1 MRPLGLHQMNA
12 LEVPATEL
20 VSMAHE
26 VGCQFVCVFVNVPLP
41 DLPFGPVAH
50 EMAPEL
56 LTRLDATGVTVS
68 NVEFFP
74 LTEDVDVDSWRPAVE
89 LGAQVGGQRLVTI
102 VEDTVESRAV
112 ENLARLADLAAEYDM
127 KVGLEFMPVTPGCTS
142 IHAAARLIRLAG
154 KPNAGFA
161 VDCLHLVRS
170 GGSAEDVAAI
180 PEELFGYAQI
190 CDGLDLAVRSDYM
203 AEVFER
209 TVPGEGVFPIL
220 DILDALPAAVPVDV
234 EVPSTI
240 QAGQGVPALERA
252 RRAANA
258 ARELLDRA
266 QPTR

>member
-41 DLPFGPVAH
+41 DLPFGPVTPG
-50 EMAPEL
+50 MAPEL
-56 LTRLDATGVTVS
+56 LARLDATGVTVN

-74 LTEDVDVDSWRPAVE
+74 LTEDVDVDSFRPAVE
-89 LGAQVGGQRLVTI
+89 LGAQIGGQRLVTI
-102 VEDTVESRAV
+102 VEDVVESRAV
-112 ENLARLADLAAEYDM
+112 ENLARLADLAAEYGM

-142 IHAAARLIRLAG
+142 IHSAARLIRLAG
-154 KPNAGFA
+154 RSNAGFA

-170 GGSAEDVAAI
+170 GGSAADVAAI

-190 CDGLDLAVRSDYM
+190 CDGLDLEVRSDYLP
-203 AEVFER
+203 EVFER

-220 DILDALPAAVPVDV
+220 AILDALPATVPVDV
-234 EVPSTI
+234 EVPSTVR
-240 QAGQGVPALERA
+240 AEQGVPALQRA
-252 RRAANA
+252 RQAATA
-258 ARELLDRA
+258 ARDLLDRA
-266 QPTR
+266 RPSR